1 MTKMRNSI
9 KMRGMNLLHF
19 VLLTG
24 TMIGAWFLWCAPL
37 LDARNAQTVSL
48 AVCTCYVV
56 CSIFLL
62 RTYNAYKI
70 GIFRAGEVF
79 YAQALANL
87 FSNGITYVFACL
99 IQLRLLP
106 VWPVLAVFCVQTFV
120 CAVWCLAANKLYFK
134 LHPPMKTLII
144 YQSESDLEKLHEIV
158 HFENRFDVQKKLK
171 MPAMLY
177 DILQAMNGYQAVIV
191 SGVEATLRNGIVK
204 ECIDKDINCYFI
216 PHTGDVIIAGA
227 KHLQS
232 FSVPIMSAKRATL
245 RPEYAFAKRALDIL
259 LAMIGLILASPFM
272 LITAVAIKAYD
283 HGPVL
288 YKQIRL
294 TKDGKCFKILKFR
307 SMRVDAEKDGVARL
321 ATDHDD
327 RITPV
332 GRVIRAIR
340 FDELPQIFNILMGDM
355 SIVGPR
361 PERPEI
367 AAQYEK
373 EMPAFSLRLQVK
385 AGLTGTAQVYG
396 RYNTEPRDK
405 LKMDLMYINHMSLV
419 EDLKLIFATVKI
431 LFMKESTTGVQQG
444 QVTAARTEA
453 PAEKSA

>member
-294 TKDGKCFKILKFR
+294 TKDGKCFKILNVR
-307 SMRVDAEKDGVARL
+307 CMG
-321 ATDHDD
+321 
-327 RITPV
+327 IT
-332 GRVIRAIR
+332 GYSA
-340 FDELPQIFNILMGDM
+340 QN
-355 SIVGPR
+355 SC
-361 PERPEI
+361 EI
-367 AAQYEK
+367 AA
-373 EMPAFSLRLQVK
+373 
-385 AGLTGTAQVYG
+385 
-396 RYNTEPRDK
+396 
-405 LKMDLMYINHMSLV
+405 
-419 EDLKLIFATVKI
+419 
-431 LFMKESTTGVQQG
+431 
-444 QVTAARTEA
+444 
-453 PAEKSA
+453 

>member
-19 VLLTG
+19 VLLNG

-79 YAQALANL
+79 YAQTLANL

-99 IQLRLLP
+99 IQLRLLN
-106 VWPVLAVFCVQTFV
+106 VWPVIAVFFAQTII
-120 CAVWCLAANKLYFK
+120 CIAWCLAVNRLYFK

-144 YQSESDLEKLHEIV
+144 YQTENDLEKLHEIV
-158 HFENRFDVQKKLK
+158 CFENRFDVQAQLK
-171 MPAMLY
+171 APATIH
-177 DILQAMNGYQAVIV
+177 DILPAINGYQAVIV
-191 SGVEATLRNGIVK
+191 SGIEATLRNGIVK

-232 FSVPIMSAKRATL
+232 FSIPIMSTKRAML
-245 RPEYAFAKRALDIL
+245 RPEYAFAKRALDML
-259 LAMIGLILASPFM
+259 LASIGLIVASPFM
-272 LITAVAIKAYD
+272 LLTAIAIKVYD
-283 HGPVL
+283 NGPVL
-288 YKQIRL
+288 YKQVRL
-294 TKDGKCFKILKFR
+294 TKDGKRFEILKFR

-321 ATDHDD
+321 AADHDD

-332 GRVIRAIR
+332 GRIIRAIR
-340 FDELPQIFNILMGDM
+340 FDELPQIINILMGDM

-367 AAQYEK
+367 AAQYEQ

-405 LKMDLMYINHMSLV
+405 LKMDLMYINNMSLV

-431 LFMKESTTGVQQG
+431 LFMKESTEGVQQG
-444 QVTAARTEA
+444 QVTA
-453 PAEKSA
+453 EKVEKTA

>member
-1 MTKMRNSI
+1 MRFSDI
-9 KMRGMNLLHF
+9 HSHF
-19 VLLTG
+19 V
-24 TMIGAWFLWCAPL
+24 
-37 LDARNAQTVSL
+37 
-48 AVCTCYVV
+48 Y
-56 CSIFLL
+56 
-62 RTYNAYKI
+62 
-70 GIFRAGEVF
+70 GI
-79 YAQALANL
+79 N
-87 FSNGITYVFACL
+87 
-99 IQLRLLP
+99 
-106 VWPVLAVFCVQTFV
+106 
-120 CAVWCLAANKLYFK
+120 
-134 LHPPMKTLII
+134 
-144 YQSESDLEKLHEIV
+144 
-158 HFENRFDVQKKLK
+158 
-171 MPAMLY
+171 
-177 DILQAMNGYQAVIV
+177 
-191 SGVEATLRNGIVK
+191 
-204 ECIDKDINCYFI
+204 KDINCYFI

-321 ATDHDD
+321 AADHDD

-332 GRVIRAIR
+332 GRIIRAIR
-340 FDELPQIFNILMGDM
+340 FDELPQIINILMGDM

-367 AAQYEK
+367 AAQYEQ
-373 EMPAFSLRLQVK
+373 EMPAFNLRLQVK

-405 LKMDLMYINHMSLV
+405 LKMDLMYINNMSLV

-431 LFMKESTTGVQQG
+431 LFMKESTEGVQQG
-444 QVTAARTEA
+444 QVTA
-453 PAEKSA
+453 EKVEKTA

>member
-1 MTKMRNSI
+1 MTKMRKSVQ
-9 KMRGMNLLHF
+9 MRGMNLLHF
-19 VLLTG
+19 MLITG
-24 TMIGAWFLWCAPL
+24 IMLAAWFAWCAPL
-37 LDARNAQTVSL
+37 LEARNAQTVSL
-48 AVCTCYVV
+48 SVCACYMVF
-56 CSIFLL
+56 SIFLL

-79 YAQALANL
+79 YAQTLANL

-106 VWPVLAVFCVQTFV
+106 VWPVLVVFCGQTFV
-120 CAVWCLAANKLYFK
+120 CAVWCLVANRLYFK
-134 LHPPMKTLII
+134 LHPPMKSLII
-144 YQSESDLEKLHEIV
+144 YQTESDLEKLHEIAY
-158 HFENRFDVQKKLK
+158 FENRFDVQKKLK
-171 MPAMLY
+171 VPATIY
-177 DILQAMNGYQAVIV
+177 DILQAMSGYQAVIV

-227 KHLQS
+227 KHLES
-232 FSVPIMSAKRATL
+232 FSVPIMSAKRAML
-245 RPEYAFAKRALDIL
+245 RPEYAFAKRTLDIL

-272 LITAVAIKAYD
+272 VITAAAIKAYD

-307 SMRVDAEKDGVARL
+307 SMRVDAEKDGIARL
-321 ATDHDD
+321 AADHDD

-332 GRVIRAIR
+332 GRIIRAIR

-444 QVTAARTEA
+444 QVTAAKQGQA
-453 PAEKSA
+453 MEKSA